1 MNVVIDT
8 PTIHKSIASVLL
20 SIDSNAYIYDNP
32 NQQATKLP
40 AWFIIHREPVKIE
53 REIGRA
59 WLIYSIDLFYMLE
72 YNIPRLFDYYAQIAD
87 SLNTSLIY
95 LPIYGQDYKTQI
107 YEREWGL
114 QLDALK
120 YSFTLRFRVS
130 QDTVIDEKMQVI
142 QDLSVFLKIKEKG
155 G

>member
-1 MNVVIDT
+1 MSVVIDT

-72 YNIPRLFDYYAQIAD
+72 YNTPRLFDDYAQIAD

>member
-1 MNVVIDT
+1 MIAIDT
-8 PTIHKSIASVLL
+8 SLIHKSIATVLS
-20 SIDSNAYIYDNP
+20 SINSNAYIYDNP

-40 AWFIIHREPVKIE
+40 AWFITHREPVKIE

-72 YNIPRLFDYYAQIAD
+72 YNTPRLFDDYATVAD

-95 LPIYGQDYKTQI
+95 LPIYGLDGVKTQV

-120 YSFTLRFRVS
+120 YSFTLRFRVK
-130 QDTVIDEKMQVI
+130 QDTVPDEKMQVI
-142 QDLSVFLKIKEKG
+142 EDLSVFLKNQNV
-155 G
+155 